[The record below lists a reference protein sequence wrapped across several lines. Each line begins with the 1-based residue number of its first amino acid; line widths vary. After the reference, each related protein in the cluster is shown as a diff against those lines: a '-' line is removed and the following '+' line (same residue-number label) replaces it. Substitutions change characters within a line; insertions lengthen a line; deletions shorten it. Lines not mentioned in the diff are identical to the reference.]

1 MAQHTNT
8 EIVFVGEHITNENT
22 NDLAQAI
29 TLMLSQYLKKEGT
42 DLKDTQLDT
51 MVHDRYSYCLLS
63 KNNER
68 KGIVVYHH

>member
-8 EIVFVGEHITNENT
+8 EIVFVGEQEGL
-22 NDLAQAI
+22 DKLKKE
-29 TLMLSQYLKKEGT
+29 LEYLKKEGT